1 MIVPGY
7 SVYNVAFI
15 YFTIP
20 SAMLS
25 FDVIETQS
33 VYAHFIGNSS
43 FPYDGTEMKFHI
55 LSVMIFIGAG
65 RVCAN

>member
-1 MIVPGY
+1 MGQ
-7 SVYNVAFI
+7 SVYNVAFL

-25 FDVIETQS
+25 FDVIEAQS
-33 VYAHFIGNSS
+33 VDTHFIGNSS
-43 FPYDGTEMKFHI
+43 FPYDGTEMEFHI
-55 LSVMIFIGAG
+55 LSVMIFIGSG